1 MTYTPALFG
10 ILLGTFTG
18 LVPGIHPNLIAT
30 LLAQTSFE
38 HLTTIIYITAITH
51 TFLSTIP
58 AIHLSSPD
66 PSTVLAI
73 HPSQEYSQKGKAH
86 EAVILT
92 LIGSIISL
100 ILLIISIPLLKIT
113 IKPTYNSIKPII
125 PFLILAT
132 TFFLILRQKRKI
144 IALTVFLLSG
154 ALGFFTLNSTMN
166 EPLLPLFTGLFGIPS
181 LLVNFNTKKTTQKL
195 TEPKITKN
203 SIKTIIKSLFFGSFF
218 SFLPS
223 LGPAQAATVQ
233 SQFSKNKTKRDYLIL
248 IGCLNTINIIVSLIT
263 LAEINKAR
271 NGAVAIMKTIETI
284 SPTKTKELLFWTLII
299 SFPCTLSCIF
309 FSRIFIIL
317 RNKINLK
324 TLSIITILFMTA
336 IVFFVSGLTGNLMLL
351 ISTAVGYIPYKYGI
365 TKTTLMGS
373 LMVPTMYFYFS
384 MMFF

>member
-1 MTYTPALFG
+1 MIEWVVG
-10 ILLGTFTG
+10 GVLLGTITG
-18 LVPGIHPNLIAT
+18 LIPGIHPNLIAVV
-30 LLAQTSFE
+30 LAGIFTDSTVLIF
-38 HLTTIIYITAITH
+38 TTALTH
-51 TFLSTIP
+51 TFLNSIPTTYLST
-58 AIHLSSPD
+58 PD
-66 PSTVLAI
+66 PDTALSL
-73 HPSQEYSQKGKAH
+73 HPSQEYAKKGRAH
-86 EAVILT
+86 EAIILT
-92 LIGSIISL
+92 IIGSLLALILMIIISPLLFKIIKPLFRTINTAIPSLL
-100 ILLIISIPLLKIT
+100 ILTATFLII
-113 IKPTYNSIKPII
+113 
-125 PFLILAT
+125 
-132 TFFLILRQKRKI
+132 RQKNKLLAAGI
-144 IALTVFLLSG
+144 FLLSG
-154 ALGFFTLNSTMN
+154 ILGIISLNTNIS
-166 EPLLPLFTGLFGIPS
+166 EPLTPLFTGLFAIPS
-181 LLVNFNTKKTTQKL
+181 IIISSNEKTSTQKL